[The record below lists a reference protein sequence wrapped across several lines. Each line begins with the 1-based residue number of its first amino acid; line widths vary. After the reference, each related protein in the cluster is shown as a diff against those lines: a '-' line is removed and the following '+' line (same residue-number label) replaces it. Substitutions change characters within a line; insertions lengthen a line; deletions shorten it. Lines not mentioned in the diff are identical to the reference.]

1 MKKYILFFFLFA
13 FFLFSC
19 GPNYILDEK
28 KEITNNQW
36 NYSDSLSFTVNISD
50 TNRYYNLY
58 LDIEHLTEYSF
69 KNMYIRLH
77 SIFPSG
83 KRVTERISL
92 ELIGFGGIWNGDC
105 NSDECDFR
113 MSIHENAFFNQNGIH
128 TFIIEQFMR
137 KDPLEGIQSVAF
149 RIEDTGKSRE

>member
-1 MKKYILFFFLFA
+1 MKKYFFFFA
-13 FFLFSC
+13 FALFLFSC

-28 KEITNNQW
+28 KEIANDEWT
-36 NYSDSLSFTVNISD
+36 YADSLSFTVDIPD
-50 TNRYYNLY
+50 TNKFYNLY

-77 SIFPSG
+77 SIFPNG
-83 KRVTERISL
+83 QRVTERVSV
-92 ELIGFGGIWNGDC
+92 ELIGHGGRWNGDC

-113 MSIHENAFFNQNGIH
+113 MSIHEGAFFNQTGKH
-128 TFIIEQFMR
+128 TFVIEQFMR
-137 KDPLEGIQSVAF
+137 KDPLEGIQSIAF

>member
-83 KRVTERISL
+83 KRVT
-92 ELIGFGGIWNGDC
+92 
-105 NSDECDFR
+105 
-113 MSIHENAFFNQNGIH
+113 
-128 TFIIEQFMR
+128 
-137 KDPLEGIQSVAF
+137 
-149 RIEDTGKSRE
+149 